1 MKVFT
6 VLGLSKSGKTTT
18 IERLI
23 DELKNRG
30 YSVGTVKDIHFE
42 AFTMDTEGKN
52 TWRHRQ
58 AGADTV
64 TARGIKETD
73 ILYKG
78 KLPIYE
84 ILSHYKEDFVIL
96 EGVRDAVVPE
106 LAACAEGEEP
116 ELSPLTIAVTGRF
129 ANNHSG
135 SYKGLPVIN
144 SITNTAALA
153 DLIEKK
159 VPELLYDMDEE
170 CCALCGSNCREFLA
184 RVLKDEKDILEC
196 ALKKPKVSLTVDGA
210 EVPMV
215 PFVERILRNAV
226 LAVVSELKGY
236 KKETPIKVVI
246 K

>member
-18 IERLI
+18 IEKLI
-23 DELKNRG
+23 AELKKRG

-78 KLPIYE
+78 NLPIYE

-106 LAACAEGEEP
+106 LAACAQDAVP
-116 ELSPLTIAVTGRF
+116 EISPLTIAVSGCF
-129 ANNHSG
+129 ANTHSG
-135 SYKGLPVIN
+135 TYEGLPIIN
-144 SITNTAALA
+144 GIKNTATLA

-170 CCALCGSNCREFLA
+170 CCSLCGSNCRKFLEK
-184 RVLKDEKDILEC
+184 VLKGEKDILEC
-196 ALKKPKVSLTVDGA
+196 VLKNPKISLTVDGA

-226 LAVVSELKGY
+226 LGVVSELKGY
-236 KKETPIKVVI
+236 KKDASIKVII

>member
-23 DELKNRG
+23 AELKNRG

-42 AFTMDTEGKN
+42 AFEMDTEGKN

-64 TARGIKETD
+64 TARGLKETD

-84 ILSHYKEDFVIL
+84 ILAHYKEDFVIL
-96 EGVRDAVVPE
+96 EGVRDAVAPQ
-106 LAACAEGEEP
+106 LATCAEDEFP
-116 ELSPLTIAVTGRF
+116 EISPLTIAVTGRF

-135 SYKGLPVIN
+135 NYEGLPVIN
-144 SITNTAALA
+144 SQTHTAALA
-153 DLIEKK
+153 DIIEKK

-170 CCALCGSNCREFLA
+170 CCALCGSNCRDFLA
-184 RVLKDEKDILEC
+184 KVLKGEKDILEC
-196 ALKKPKVSLTVDGA
+196 VLKKPKVALTVDGIK
-210 EVPMV
+210 VPIV

-226 LAVVSELKGY
+226 VGVVSELKGY
-236 KKETPIKVVI
+236 KKDTPINIEI